1 MSRAVRACS
10 LAYLECMSATHIA
23 LLRGINVGKAKRIAM
38 ADLKRIV
45 EGLGCTGVKTL
56 LNSGNVV
63 FTTRRKVTGVAL
75 QKAIR
80 DETGVDSRT
89 TVLTAA
95 ELQTV
100 MRENALLEM
109 ATDPSRLLV
118 YVPGDTEML
127 ATFRALQG
135 IDWAPEVLAVGTRA
149 AYVWTP
155 DGVLAG
161 KLFEHVNRQCRD
173 TVTARNWAT
182 MLKLETLV
190 AG

>member
-1 MSRAVRACS
+1 
-10 LAYLECMSATHIA
+10 MSATHIA

-45 EGLGCTGVKTL
+45 ESLGCTGVKTL

-63 FTTRRKVTGVAL
+63 FATRRKVTGAAL

-80 DETGVDSRT
+80 DDTGVDSRT
-89 TVLTAA
+89 TVLSAT
-95 ELQTV
+95 ELKTV
-100 MRENALLEM
+100 MRENALLEL

-118 YVPGDTEML
+118 YVPSDTEVL

-135 IDWAPEVLAVGTRA
+135 SDWAPEVLAVGSRA

-155 DGVLAG
+155 EGVLAG
-161 KLFEHVNRQCRD
+161 KLFELVNRQLRD

-182 MLKLETLV
+182 MLKLEALV

>member
-1 MSRAVRACS
+1 
-10 LAYLECMSATHIA
+10 MSATHIA

-45 EGLGCTGVKTL
+45 ESLGCTGVKTL

-63 FTTRRKVTGVAL
+63 FTTRRKVTGAAL

-80 DETGVDSRT
+80 DDTGVDSRT
-89 TVLTAA
+89 TVLSAT
-95 ELQTV
+95 ELKTV
-100 MRENALLEM
+100 MRENALLGL

-118 YVPGDTEML
+118 YVPSDTEVL

-135 IDWAPEVLAVGTRA
+135 SDWAPEVLAVGSRA

-155 DGVLAG
+155 EGVLAG
-161 KLFEHVNRQCRD
+161 KLFELVNRQLRD

-182 MLKLETLV
+182 MLKLEALV